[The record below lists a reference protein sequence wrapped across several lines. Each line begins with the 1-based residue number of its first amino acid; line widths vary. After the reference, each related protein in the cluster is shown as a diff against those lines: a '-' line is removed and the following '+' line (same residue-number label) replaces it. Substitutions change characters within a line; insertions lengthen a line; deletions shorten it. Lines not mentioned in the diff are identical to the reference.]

1 MKTSESISSIAPDLV
16 KAQAGINGVAKDGN
30 NPIFRSKYITLDSIL
45 LAVRPVLSANN
56 LFLTQ
61 GIISVSKTEEGI
73 VNAVEVE
80 SKLIH
85 SSGEWVASSV
95 VVPVTNNVDRNGKA
109 MAVDAHRVGGSLTYG
124 RRYSLSA
131 LLSIGEDDDDGNTAS
146 GYQNQYQAPQQSLQ
160 QTQTPQQ
167 QAPKTPAP
175 PKVAEPTP
183 LERFNSQVDRLYG
196 KDTSKDDRKGIHNAI
211 AGSGKEVKV
220 TADSLTH
227 VADCLSECKDQA
239 EADEFIT
246 GCMKASE

>member
-146 GYQNQYQAPQQSLQ
+146 GYQNQYQAPQEQ
-160 QTQTPQQ
+160 QRSPQAPQ

>member
-1 MKTSESISSIAPDLV
+1 VPIYFYHKEKVMKTSESISSIAPDLV

-146 GYQNQYQAPQQSLQ
+146 GYQNQYQAPQQ
-160 QTQTPQQ
+160 
-167 QAPKTPAP
+167 APKTPAP

>member
-1 MKTSESISSIAPDLV
+1 MKTSESIVSIAPDLV

-61 GIISVSKTEEGI
+61 GITHVSKNEDGI

-146 GYQNQYQAPQQSLQ
+146 GYQNQNQA
-160 QTQTPQQ
+160 PQQ

>member
-1 MKTSESISSIAPDLV
+1 MCAYILLPQGERMKTSESIVSIAPDLV

-61 GIISVSKTEEGI
+61 GITNVSKSEDGI

-146 GYQNQYQAPQQSLQ
+146 GYQNQ
-160 QTQTPQQ
+160 TPQQ

-220 TADSLTH
+220 TSDSLTH

>member
-1 MKTSESISSIAPDLV
+1 MKTSESIVSIAPDLV

-61 GIISVSKTEEGI
+61 GITNVSKSEDGI

-146 GYQNQYQAPQQSLQ
+146 GYQNQNQA
-160 QTQTPQQ
+160 PQQ
-167 QAPKTPAP
+167 QAPKTPTP

>member
-1 MKTSESISSIAPDLV
+1 MKTSESIVSIAPDLV

-61 GIISVSKTEEGI
+61 GITNVSKSEDGI

-146 GYQNQYQAPQQSLQ
+146 GYQNQHQA
-160 QTQTPQQ
+160 PQQ